1 MVAARFIGDPR
12 HGGDGPASVTMWGHT
27 FAKGVWTE
35 LTTETAVLRA
45 RGNDHFE
52 VRDEAVAET
61 PRPAEVVD
69 EAPQADLPGGIPA
82 NWREL
87 HHFKRI
93 ALAKQL
99 APELAD
105 TIKTGKDADSV
116 IEWHAEGKDFG

>member
-35 LTTETAVLRA
+35 LTTETAIQRA

-52 VRDEAVAET
+52 VSDEAVAEL
-61 PRPAEVVD
+61 PEPVIEPK
-69 EAPQADLPGGIPA
+69 APEPDLPGGIPA

-87 HHFKRI
+87 HHSKRI
-93 ALAKQL
+93 ALAKRL

-105 TIKTGKDADSV
+105 TIKTGADADNV

>member
-27 FAKGVWTE
+27 FAKGAWTE
-35 LTTETAVLRA
+35 LTSEVAVQRA

-52 VRDEAVAET
+52 VSDEAVAEV
-61 PRPAEVVD
+61 PQPVIEPK
-69 EAPQADLPGGIPA
+69 APKPDLPSGIPA

-105 TIKTGKDADSV
+105 TIKTGKDADNV